1 MDKTLST
8 DTSVTATPSADPLNT
23 TTYPVIAAISFS
35 HLLNDMMQSVLLA
48 IYPLLKLGLNLSFA
62 QIGLIT
68 LVFQLTSSLLQPV
81 AGLLGA
87 PGEGGEDDEI
97 VFDQMSEEELLAGKC
112 QTLDEIL
119 PEVLAE
125 VKPFEAQ
132 FGHDI
137 PVFVAGGVYTGED
150 IAHYTKMG
158 AAGAQLATRFIPTY
172 ECDASQTYKDV
183 LLAARPEDVRIIHS
197 PVGMPGRALAT
208 PLVQKLEQGLRFPPK
223 HCARCL
229 KACEPAKV
237 PYCITH
243 ALIEAVKGNVEE
255 GLFFCGANV
264 GRLDRMRSVREL
276 MDELMDDWRK
286 HQ

>member
-1 MDKTLST
+1 MFNVCSLS
-8 DTSVTATPSADPLNT
+8 DFCAFSGSSFLPQHENSAF
-23 TTYPVIAAISFS
+23 PVPVNIAPHSGQTRIFI
-35 HLLNDMMQSVLLA
+35 LLM
-48 IYPLLKLGLNLSFA
+48 
-62 QIGLIT
+62 
-68 LVFQLTSSLLQPV
+68 
-81 AGLLGA
+81 
-87 PGEGGEDDEI
+87 
-97 VFDQMSEEELLAGKC
+97 C

-172 ECDASQTYKDV
+172 ECDASQTSKDV

>member
-1 MDKTLST
+1 M
-8 DTSVTATPSADPLNT
+8 PDPRRD
-23 TTYPVIAAISFS
+23 PARS
-35 HLLNDMMQSVLLA
+35 
-48 IYPLLKLGLNLSFA
+48 
-62 QIGLIT
+62 
-68 LVFQLTSSLLQPV
+68 
-81 AGLLGA
+81 
-87 PGEGGEDDEI
+87 PG
-97 VFDQMSEEELLAGKC
+97 
-112 QTLDEIL
+112 
-119 PEVLAE
+119 E
-125 VKPFEAQ
+125 VKPFEEQ
-132 FGHDI
+132 FGHAI
-137 PVFVAGGVYTGED
+137 PVFVAGGIYTGED
-150 IAHYTKMG
+150 IAHYAKMG

-183 LLAARPEDVRIIHS
+183 LLAAKPEDVRIIHS

-264 GRLDRMRSVREL
+264 SRLDRMRSVREL
-276 MDELMDDWRK
+276 MEELMDDWRK